1 MVAEGKRWRF
11 AMVCSSNMNRSME
24 AHSQLGR
31 AGLDV
36 ESYGTGTHV
45 KLPGPSLHEPNVYD
59 FGTPLWGHLRR
70 PPPQG
75 PRPVNSNHSK
85 SFEISVSLFAMS
97 LCGCRTGYKRNGLLP
112 MLKRNTS
119 VKLAPQ
125 RWQDNA
131 GDGVFDMIMTFEER
145 VFDLVV
151 EDMSN
156 REPRLMKCVLI
167 INMDVKDNHEEAGV
181 GAKLAVELCQKLEAI
196 DGDWEDIIDDL
207 ITAFEKQHKRR
218 LAYSISFY

>member
-59 FGTPLWGHLRR
+59 FGTPYGAIHDDLRR
-70 PPPQG
+70 KDPD
-75 PRPVNSNHSK
+75 
-85 SFEISVSLFAMS
+85 L
-97 LCGCRTGYKRNGLLP
+97 YKRNGLLP

-151 EDMSN
+151 EGSSFTSEPERGSGLGDSSDMNN
-156 REPRLMKCVLI
+156 REPRLMKSVPI
-167 INMDVKDNHEEAGV
+167 INMDVKDNHEEAGI
-181 GAKLAVELCQKLEAI
+181 GAKLAVELCQKLEAV
-196 DGDWEDIIDDL
+196 GDWEEIIDDL
-207 ITAFEKQHKRR
+207 ITGFEKQHKRR

>member
-1 MVAEGKRWRF
+1 
-11 AMVCSSNMNRSME
+11 MNRSME

-59 FGTPLWGHLRR
+59 FGTPYGAIYDDLRR
-70 PPPQG
+70 KDP
-75 PRPVNSNHSK
+75 
-85 SFEISVSLFAMS
+85 EL
-97 LCGCRTGYKRNGLLP
+97 YKRNGLLP

-151 EDMSN
+151 EDMNN

>member
-1 MVAEGKRWRF
+1 MFLLACLCVPLAFSVILHGN
-11 AMVCSSNMNRSME
+11 S
-24 AHSQLGR
+24 
-31 AGLDV
+31 
-36 ESYGTGTHV
+36 
-45 KLPGPSLHEPNVYD
+45 KLCIFCGEPS
-59 FGTPLWGHLRR
+59 R
-70 PPPQG
+70 
-75 PRPVNSNHSK
+75 
-85 SFEISVSLFAMS
+85 
-97 LCGCRTGYKRNGLLP
+97 YKRNGLLP

-151 EDMSN
+151 EDMNN
-156 REPRLMKCVLI
+156 REPKLMKSVLI

-196 DGDWEDIIDDL
+196 DGDWEEIIDDL
-207 ITAFEKQHKRR
+207 ITGFEKQHKRR
-218 LAYSISFY
+218 LAYSIAFY